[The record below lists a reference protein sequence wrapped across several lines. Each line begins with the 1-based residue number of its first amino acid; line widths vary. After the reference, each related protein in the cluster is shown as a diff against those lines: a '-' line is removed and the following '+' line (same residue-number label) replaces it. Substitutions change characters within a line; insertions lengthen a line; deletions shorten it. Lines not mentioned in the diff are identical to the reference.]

1 MFSVTSG
8 FLKGPRSENTLVPG
22 ISKPK
27 IPLVSYSSCFI
38 SQFIH
43 PICWIQGI
51 SSAMVYFAF
60 AEFIFSLRDTPL
72 PPLQQQQ
79 HQTVLY
85 FYPWIAI
92 TVNCNGLRAGKMF
105 LSMECLGAGGRFIH
119 VDWAACS
126 SSCQNQCALLVPKFK
141 FQPGETRKK
150 SCFTSKAP
158 TTSHSPAPVETWKH
172 WLPTQQDGGSR
183 STPSFHSSPFS
194 LL

>member
-1 MFSVTSG
+1 MTSG

-60 AEFIFSLRDTPL
+60 AEFIFSLRDTP
-72 PPLQQQQ
+72 
-79 HQTVLY
+79 T
-85 FYPWIAI
+85 IACPSAAA
-92 TVNCNGLRAGKMF
+92 VSDCALLLSLNCNHSELQWSEGREDVSQHGVPWSWWQVYTRGL
-105 LSMECLGAGGRFIH
+105 GGLLIG
-119 VDWAACS
+119 W
-126 SSCQNQCALLVPKFK
+126 SCQNQCALLVPKFK

-150 SCFTSKAP
+150 SRFTSKAP

-172 WLPTQQDGGSR
+172 WLPTQQDGGSP